1 MARADLHAHTTASD
15 GLLHPRELVRL
26 AHRLRLAA
34 VAITDHDTVDG
45 VKEALDEGKKLG
57 IEVVPGVEISTLWEG
72 REIHMLGY
80 FINPDDPEFLH
91 KLWELREVRAQR
103 TEMMVRRLNELG
115 IHITLEEV
123 MAKKKGNQSDL
134 NVGRP
139 HIAEVLIDKGV
150 VHSMDE
156 AFDRYL
162 GKDGLAYVTPERI
175 PPQEAIRLIQ
185 GCGGVAVMAHPGLAQ
200 MDELISELAEAG
212 LDGLEVNHPD
222 HPPED
227 KDKYAAIA
235 ERYGLISTAGSD
247 FHGERN
253 GSMYHAQLGTCT
265 TDLSIIQ
272 QLKNKTRR

>member
-162 GKDGLAYVTPERI
+162 GKDGLAYITPERI